1 MKDFDYREST
11 ITYDYNTRT
20 PEFYF
25 TRRSNF
31 DKCRNRNPNYI
42 VAEHL
47 EPGYRIVYPFNQM
60 RTPEFLLR
68 VPKALNYAQSGDI
81 ETLWAA

>member
-20 PEFYF
+20 AEFYF

-31 DKCRNRNPNYI
+31 DKSRNRNPNYI
-42 VAEHL
+42 VA
-47 EPGYRIVYPFNQM
+47 
-60 RTPEFLLR
+60 
-68 VPKALNYAQSGDI
+68 
-81 ETLWAA
+81 